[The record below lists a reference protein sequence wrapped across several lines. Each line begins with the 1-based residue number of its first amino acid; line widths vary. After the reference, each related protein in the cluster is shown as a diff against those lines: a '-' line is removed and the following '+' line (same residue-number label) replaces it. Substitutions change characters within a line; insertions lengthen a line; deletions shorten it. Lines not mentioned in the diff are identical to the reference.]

1 MFKEIRTIR
10 VKGGVNINER
20 DRIYR
25 LVLVMVG
32 ANNVKTL
39 AAYDRDGNIELIIVA
54 KMKHSTWLKVFYE
67 ITMGHEDTC
76 YFDM

>member
-25 LVLVMVG
+25 LVLFMVG

-39 AAYDRDGNIELIIVA
+39 EAYDRDGNIELIIVA

-67 ITMGHEDTC
+67 IAMGHEDTC

>member
-25 LVLVMVG
+25 LVLFMVG

-39 AAYDRDGNIELIIVA
+39 EAYDRDGNTELIIVA
-54 KMKHSTWLKVFYE
+54 KMKHNTWLKVFYE
-67 ITMGHEDTC
+67 ITMAHADTC